1 MKVQA
6 DIAIVGAGVVGL
18 AAALMSAKHGLQVA
32 IIEAHTPKVW
42 KSDVPDLR
50 VYALALDNQHF
61 LTQLGVWSN
70 IQVKRANPYSGMTV
84 FDEVQGEP
92 LQFKASELGQSCLG
106 HIVENDVIVD
116 VLWQA
121 LQHEKNVQFY
131 CPDKIK
137 NIHANPNS
145 VQLTL
150 QSGIEFDAL
159 LAIGADG
166 ARSKVRELMGIESK
180 THDYQQKGLVAFIET
195 ELSHQNTAWQR
206 FLSTGPLAF
215 LPFSDTVCSIVWTL
229 PNARADELLKV
240 DAETFCLALDSAFAG
255 TLGKTRL
262 ISERAAFPLQRQLAD
277 TMLKDRTLLLGDA
290 AHAVHPLAGQGVNLG
305 LRDVA
310 ELQKVFVSAQ
320 AKQLDPLELNGLH
333 RWARQRFSD
342 NAMAAYAFENINRVF
357 SNDNFALSLLRGP
370 MLGLGNKIT
379 PLKNAMARYAA
390 GL

>member
-1 MKVQA
+1 MKVQV

-18 AAALMSAKHGLQVA
+18 AAALMAAKHGLQVA

-42 KSDVPDLR
+42 ESDVPDLR

-70 IQVKRANPYSGMTV
+70 IQAKRANPYSGMIV
-84 FDEVQGEP
+84 FDEVHGEP
-92 LQFKASELGQSCLG
+92 LQFTASELGQNYLG
-106 HIVENDVIVD
+106 HIVENDVIVE

-121 LQHEKNVQFY
+121 LQQEKNVQFF
-131 CPDKIK
+131 CPDKIQA
-137 NIHANPNS
+137 IHTASNS

-150 QSGIEFDAL
+150 HSGVEINAS

-166 ARSKVRELMGIESK
+166 ARSKVRELMNIESK
-180 THDYQQKGLVAFIET
+180 VHDYQQKGLVAFVET
-195 ELSHQNTAWQR
+195 ELPHQHTAWQR

-215 LPFSDTVCSIVWTL
+215 LPFSDTICSIVWSL
-229 PNARADELLKV
+229 PTTRADELLKV

-262 ISERAAFPLQRQLAD
+262 VSERAAFPLQRQLAD

-310 ELQKVFVSAQ
+310 ELQKVFAHAQ
-320 AKQLDPLELNGLH
+320 AKQLDPLALHGLQ

-342 NAMAAYAFENINRVF
+342 NAVAAYAFENINRVF

>member
-1 MKVQA
+1 MKTHI
-6 DIAIVGAGVVGL
+6 DLAIVGAGVVGL
-18 AAALMSAKHGLQVA
+18 ASALMAAKQGLRVA
-32 IIEAHTPKVW
+32 VVEAHTAKTW
-42 KSDVPDLR
+42 QRDVPDLR
-50 VYALALDNQHF
+50 VVALALDNQH
-61 LTQLGVWSN
+61 LLAQLGVWQS
-70 IQVKRANPYSGMTV
+70 IQAMRANPYRCMTV
-84 FDEVQGEP
+84 FDESHGDC
-92 LQFKASELGQSCLG
+92 LQFMASDLGQNSLG
-106 HIVENDVIVD
+106 YIIENDVIVD
-116 VLWQA
+116 ALWHA

-137 NIHANPNS
+137 NIHAKQHT

-166 ARSKVRELMGIESK
+166 ARSKVRELIGIDSK
-180 THDYQQKGLVAFIET
+180 THDYQQKGLVAFVGT
-195 ELSHQNTAWQR
+195 ELPHQDTAWQR

-215 LPFSDTVCSIVWTL
+215 LPFSDKVCSIVWTL
-229 PNARADELLKV
+229 PNALADELLQA
-240 DAETFCLALDSAFAG
+240 DADAFCGALDSAFAG

-262 ISERAAFPLQRQLAD
+262 VSERAAFPLQRQLAD

-310 ELQKVFVSAQ
+310 ELQKVFVNAK
-320 AKQLDPLELNGLH
+320 AKQHDPLELNGLH

-342 NAMAAYAFENINRVF
+342 NATAAYAFENINRVF

-370 MLGLGNKIT
+370 MLGLGNKIA

>member
-18 AAALMSAKHGLQVA
+18 AAALMAAKRGLQVA

-70 IQVKRANPYSGMTV
+70 IQAKRVKSYNAMTV

-92 LQFKASELGQSCLG
+92 LQFNASELGQSCLG

-121 LQHEKNVQFY
+121 LQLEKNVQFY

-180 THDYQQKGLVAFIET
+180 AHDYQQKGLVAFVET

-370 MLGLGNKIT
+370 MLGLGNKII

>member
-42 KSDVPDLR
+42 KSDAPDLR

-61 LTQLGVWSN
+61 LEQLGVWTA
-70 IQVKRANPYSGMTV
+70 IKAKRAKAYNNMTV
-84 FDEVQGEP
+84 FDEVQGDP
-92 LQFKASELGQSCLG
+92 LQFTASELGQNCLG

-166 ARSKVRELMGIESK
+166 ARSKVRELVGIESK
-180 THDYQQKGLVAFIET
+180 THDYQQKGLVAFVET

>member
-18 AAALMSAKHGLQVA
+18 AAALMAAKHGLQVA

>member
-18 AAALMSAKHGLQVA
+18 AAALMAAKRGLQVA

-70 IQVKRANPYSGMTV
+70 IQAKRVKSYNAMTV

-92 LQFKASELGQSCLG
+92 LQFNASELGQSCLG

-121 LQHEKNVQFY
+121 LQLEKNVQFY

-180 THDYQQKGLVAFIET
+180 THDYQQKGLVAFVET

>member
-18 AAALMSAKHGLQVA
+18 AAALMAAKRGLQVA

-70 IQVKRANPYSGMTV
+70 IQAKRVKSYNAMTV

-92 LQFKASELGQSCLG
+92 LQFNASELGQSCLG

-137 NIHANPNS
+137 NIYANQNT

-150 QSGIEFDAL
+150 QSGFEFDAL

-180 THDYQQKGLVAFIET
+180 THDYQQKGLVAFVET